1 MQLQLATRNQVKIK
15 VGIQG
20 PAGAG
25 KTIGALL
32 IAYGLC
38 NDWSKI
44 AVIDTENESASLYV
58 NRELQNGVTIGQ
70 FMTLPMKPQY
80 TPERC
85 SEAIKA
91 CLDAPN
97 IEVIIFDSISHEWMG
112 KGGILDLHEQMGK
125 MNDMQK
131 WSKLTP
137 RHNRFIDDILQ
148 SGKHMVLCMRS
159 KQDYIMKEGTSASG
173 RATVIPEKVGLKAV
187 TKDGVD
193 YEFTLNFDV
202 DINNFAT
209 ATKDRTAIFKGR
221 PEFKIDTDTGL
232 KIKQWCD
239 MGIDFEHQE
248 QQKKDSL
255 NNELQD
261 AVKKISSF
269 ETVSDMTDY
278 KLSLPAY
285 IVSDASFIAAGK
297 ARYEVIMAT
306 PAV

>member
-85 SEAIKA
+85 SEAIKL
-91 CLDAPN
+91 CLDTPG

-148 SGKHMVLCMRS
+148 ANKHMVLCMRS

-221 PEFKIDTDTGL
+221 PEFKIDIETGA

-239 MGIDFEHQE
+239 MGVDFTDQE
-248 QQKKDSL
+248 SKKKDIL
-255 NNELQD
+255 QNEIDD
-261 AVKKISSF
+261 AIKKISKC
-269 ETVSDMTDY
+269 ETVAAMSEA
-278 KLSLPAY
+278 KSSLPAY
-285 IVSDASFIAAGK
+285 IVEDASFKAAGLD
-297 ARYEVIMAT
+297 RYNVIMAT
-306 PAV
+306 PA

>member
-1 MQLQLATRNQVKIK
+1 MQLQKATRNQVKIK

-32 IAYGLC
+32 IAYGLT

-58 NRELQNGVTIGQ
+58 NRQLQNGTTIGEFQ
-70 FMTLPMKPQY
+70 TLAMKPPY
-80 TPERC
+80 TRERC
-85 SEAIKA
+85 SEAIKI
-91 CLDAPN
+91 CLDTPE
-97 IEVIIFDSISHEWMG
+97 IECIVFDSISHEWMG

-148 SGKHMVLCMRS
+148 ANKHMVLCMRS

-209 ATKDRTAIFKGR
+209 ATKDRTAIYKGR
-221 PEFKIDTDTGL
+221 PEFKIDVETGAT
-232 KIKQWCD
+232 IKKWCEL
-239 MGIDFEHQE
+239 GIDVNEARAE
-248 QQKKDSL
+248 QFKKAITDI
-255 NNELQD
+255 ETC
-261 AVKKISSF
+261 
-269 ETVSDMTDY
+269 ETVQALSDL
-278 KLSLPAY
+278 KHSLPDY
-285 IVSDASFIAAGK
+285 IVSDASFTGPAMERYKLIIAEKPKEA
-297 ARYEVIMAT
+297 AQPIA
-306 PAV
+306 